1 MRMILIDNRG
11 GSVDRLSTVTGSICS
26 GVKDVQDGEEVG
38 WHGPR
43 SEVRLRPH
51 PALYGSRERTD
62 DLNDVLVYFDLGE
75 AMKPVPLILST

>member
-1 MRMILIDNRG
+1 M
-11 GSVDRLSTVTGSICS
+11 VTGSICS
-26 GVKDVQDGEEVG
+26 GVKEVWVGGDVDCHGLRREVG
-38 WHGPR
+38 
-43 SEVRLRPH
+43 LRPH